1 MVPDTV
7 IVGGG
12 VMGSSIAY
20 HLARLGAAV
29 TVFDPA
35 GGPRSPSATWASAGG
50 VRSQNRDPREWALTV
65 EAASRWP
72 ALAEEL
78 GAPTGFRREG
88 QLRVV
93 ERTSDLPAVEE
104 RVARERAAGID
115 VRMVGPAEIAELAPG
130 LADGLVGGSYTPG
143 DGQADPRATAQAFAS
158 AARRHG
164 ARFHTEPVESFELRG
179 GARCTPSWPADAP
192 SRPGR

>member
-1 MVPDTV
+1 MIPDTV

-12 VMGSSIAY
+12 VVGSSIAY

-35 GGPRSPSATWASAGG
+35 RGPRSPSATWASAGG

-72 ALAEEL
+72 TLAEEL

-93 ERTSDLPAVEE
+93 ERPSDLPAVEE
-104 RVARERAAGID
+104 RVARARAAGID
-115 VRMVGPAEIAELAPG
+115 VRMA
-130 LADGLVGGSYTPG
+130 
-143 DGQADPRATAQAFAS
+143 
-158 AARRHG
+158 
-164 ARFHTEPVESFELRG
+164 
-179 GARCTPSWPADAP
+179 
-192 SRPGR
+192 